1 MIQEIPQ
8 DTSPQINKKK
18 LFVGLIHHVIQTR
31 QTIEIK
37 SEKWSEAKQ
46 FLSRYSGLSNL
57 SNWSKNPDQPLKY
70 VRKINHGKSDGKYIK
85 K

>member
-18 LFVGLIHHVIQTR
+18 LLVGLIHHVIQTR
-31 QTIEIK
+31 QTIEVK

-46 FLSRYSGLSNL
+46 FLSRYCGLSNL
-57 SNWSKNPDQPLKY
+57 SNWSKNPDQPLKN
-70 VRKINHGKSDGKYIK
+70 VRKIKHGKSDGK
-85 K
+85 

>member
-8 DTSPQINKKK
+8 DTSPQINKKI

-37 SEKWSEAKQ
+37 GEKWSKAKQ
-46 FLSRYSGLSNL
+46 FLSGYS
-57 SNWSKNPDQPLKY
+57 
-70 VRKINHGKSDGKYIK
+70 
-85 K
+85 